1 MNLICDFFLNLWTN
15 FYDKYILNVE
25 PKIKSTIGL
34 GMIIISLI
42 CFIYSTKNS
51 KKGEMIG
58 KWWLFWISSILLV
71 VGVIYLNM

>member
-25 PKIKSTIGL
+25 PKLKSTIGL

-71 VGVIYLNM
+71 AGVIYLNM

>member
-25 PKIKSTIGL
+25 PKLKATIGL

-71 VGVIYLNM
+71 AGVIYLNM